1 MSGVTGNWAL
11 MGLESDKVF
20 CRDFRWVALGFTI
33 CVIQLNEQKIMD
45 KICLSSNLPKNLNI
59 PGKSIENCRTVYIRF
74 WQNNANSSLTLTDIF
89 LNKLLKCIE
98 GIFMLYL
105 LKRIIK
111 KGQSLSKNKLHP

>member
-20 CRDFRWVALGFTI
+20 RRDFRWVALGFTI

-45 KICLSSNLPKNLNI
+45 KICLRSNLPKNLNI

-74 WQNNANSSLTLTDIF
+74 WQNNANSSLTLTNIF
-89 LNKLLKCIE
+89 LNKL
-98 GIFMLYL
+98 
-105 LKRIIK
+105 
-111 KGQSLSKNKLHP
+111 